1 MKKDGFNFAFADE
14 LYRDEY
20 DEPFKRLSMSN
31 NKYFNAGVMIANLNY
46 WKKEKL
52 TYKSLDLIDKIK
64 EKAKFWDQDILNSII
79 DGEYLSLDKNLN
91 FRTGGK
97 YKKRNKNDIIFI
109 HYSGKS
115 KPWDVG
121 GVFEDLAMEY
131 HYFYKKLTNKTFHVV
146 VKNRKNSLRK
156 IYRNLET
163 NNEIKI
169 MKLSFYVLK
178 SIIKI
183 IKK

>member
-1 MKKDGFNFAFADE
+1 MRKDGFNFAFADE
-14 LYRDEY
+14 LYRHEY
-20 DEPFKRLSMSN
+20 DEPFKRLSMLG

-52 TYKSLDLIDKIK
+52 TYKSLLQVDKIK
-64 EKAKFWDQDILNSII
+64 EKAKFWDQDILNSLI
-79 DGEYLSLDKNLN
+79 DGDYLTLEKNLN
-91 FRTGGK
+91 FRTGENRT
-97 YKKRNKNDIIFI
+97 KRNKKDIVFI

-115 KPWDVG
+115 KPWDAG

-131 HYFYKKLTNKTFHVV
+131 HYYYKKLTNKTFHIV

-156 IYRNLET
+156 LYKNLEFHK
-163 NNEIKI
+163 EIRI
-169 MKLSFYVLK
+169 RKLIFYILK